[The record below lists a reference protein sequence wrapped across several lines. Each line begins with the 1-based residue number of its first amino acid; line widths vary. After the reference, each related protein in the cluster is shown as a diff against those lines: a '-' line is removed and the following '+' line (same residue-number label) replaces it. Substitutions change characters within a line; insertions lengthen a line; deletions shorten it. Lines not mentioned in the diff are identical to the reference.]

1 METELFIFDNNQ
13 INLISLCPTR
23 ELLVRMDVQDPRAH
37 RELVDSLVSWDS
49 QDQKEHL

>member
-1 METELFIFDNNQ
+1 METELFIFDNDQ
-13 INLISLCPTR
+13 INWISLCSTR

-49 QDQKEHL
+49 LDQREHL